1 MLWSETWAQ
10 LFRVMETEML
20 ELSYPVDPDE
30 HDVFDGL
37 ELSQLMIQNAA
48 CLILPYVNNCRGCL
62 DAMFT
67 KLANQILEDLH
78 RRIENGEKVGFTFS
92 GRPEGP
98 ERTEA
103 VAAHLADSGE
113 MIKAFLE
120 GENAHR
126 H

>member
-1 MLWSETWAQ
+1 
-10 LFRVMETEML
+10 ML
-20 ELSYPVDPDE
+20 ELNYPVDPDE
-30 HDVFDGL
+30 HEVFDGL

-67 KLANQILEDLH
+67 KLANQILEDMH

-92 GRPEGP
+92 AKPEGP

-103 VAAHLADSGE
+103 VAAHVADSLE
-113 MIKAFLE
+113 IVRSLLE
-120 GENAHR
+120 GGNAH
-126 H
+126 HH